1 MTLKLQKKIISL
13 VSLVVL
19 LVVIFSCHFGIW
31 NAIFSN
37 SSVNHH
43 VMNTTLDCCSN
54 SHQSAG
60 VTSYS
65 FDVGDFA
72 LPTNKLLLALL
83 LTVVS
88 FILFNLISTIIQTAV
103 SFYFRLTRIKYGGFK
118 LFYYLPYIF
127 SAGILHP
134 KIY

>member
-1 MTLKLQKKIISL
+1 
-13 VSLVVL
+13 
-19 LVVIFSCHFGIW
+19 
-31 NAIFSN
+31 
-37 SSVNHH
+37 
-43 VMNTTLDCCSN
+43 
-54 SHQSAG
+54 
-60 VTSYS
+60 
-65 FDVGDFA
+65 
-72 LPTNKLLLALL
+72 
-83 LTVVS
+83 VS